1 MRARHLS
8 AADQAFFLYDH
19 LEGEAREEIKY
30 RPSTERCD
38 PAKVLAVLQE
48 LYGSTDSYVA
58 LQEAFFS
65 RRQQEGETLHE
76 FSLALMSLMAS
87 VKQRAPSEMPNA
99 EALLRDQFVEN
110 VIEGSLR
117 RELKQA
123 VRRQPVV
130 TLLEIRAV
138 AIRWEREGLPGVVRG
153 RSHSVPSVMGL
164 QCGVQSVPPMASP
177 SQAFE
182 LTEVTAMLKLQQE
195 QLNRLTETLAQL
207 HTSQACPRPPYRGQ
221 VICRRCEQPGHF
233 ARECEVSTVGI
244 CFSTAGLAARS
255 RSASGKLA
263 PAVLQSQSS
272 EGAITGSPVIVRD
285 ERGAKLIATC
295 PHLDIIIGEVVVPCL
310 VDTGSMVSTVTESFF
325 RQHFEIWDQEKLR
338 SCHWLQLRAANGL
351 PIPYLGYLELEV
363 ELCGKLLPSFIPRV
377 TPIGSLAYPITG
389 EEIRGRCVP
398 PPILSHFLAR
408 GLPSCLAVLFRFRI
422 PGRPVHAQC
431 RRAPLTRTC
440 TAVEMTH
447 E

>member
-1 MRARHLS
+1 MALS
-8 AADQAFFLYDH
+8 TFWVAD
-19 LEGEAREEIKY
+19 
-30 RPSTERCD
+30 P
-38 PAKVLAVLQE
+38 
-48 LYGSTDSYVA
+48 
-58 LQEAFFS
+58 
-65 RRQQEGETLHE
+65 
-76 FSLALMSLMAS
+76 
-87 VKQRAPSEMPNA
+87 
-99 EALLRDQFVEN
+99 
-110 VIEGSLR
+110 
-117 RELKQA
+117 
-123 VRRQPVV
+123 
-130 TLLEIRAV
+130 
-138 AIRWEREGLPGVVRG
+138 W
-153 RSHSVPSVMGL
+153 
-164 QCGVQSVPPMASP
+164 ASP

-207 HTSQACPRPPYRGQ
+207 HTSQARPRPPYRGQ

-351 PIPYLGYLELEV
+351 PIPYLGYLELERCHQASPSPPSNTGGNVKVRGKKACRIPGGTMQIVPATSATWYPDITVLFEPLDRGLPAGLLASPALVRV
-363 ELCGKLLPSFIPRV
+363 ERGTAYIPIVNLGSTDVLLYPRTVLFRGTQNSLCNLWHARQQHLWSFIPRV

-408 GLPSCLAVLFRFRI
+408 GLPSCLAVLFLFRFRI

-440 TAVEMTH
+440 TTVEMTH